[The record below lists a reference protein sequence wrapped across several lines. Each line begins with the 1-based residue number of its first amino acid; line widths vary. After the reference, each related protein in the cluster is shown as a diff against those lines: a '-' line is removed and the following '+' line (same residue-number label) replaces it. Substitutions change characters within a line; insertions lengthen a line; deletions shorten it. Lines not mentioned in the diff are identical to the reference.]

1 MFPNCWHRE
10 TDCSEFFLQLC
21 FRQGFKIEM
30 VVVYVP
36 RAAQRSP
43 DHSLEFRIDS
53 GRNHIGHE
61 KGRVRAD
68 WNPASLFIL
77 GFSYPAV
84 QAIAI

>member
-1 MFPNCWHRE
+1 
-10 TDCSEFFLQLC
+10 
-21 FRQGFKIEM
+21 
-30 VVVYVP
+30 
-36 RAAQRSP
+36 
-43 DHSLEFRIDS
+43 LEFRIDS